1 MKRSQRLKTIIDLHA
16 RQEKE
21 ALQILGR
28 SQQQL
33 QEQQAQLEHLK
44 TYHQEYLAKLAER
57 QQIGMNVSQLLEFR
71 AFADKLDKAIDGQRQ
86 AVVVKE
92 REYQRSR
99 IKWEDCHQRSKSME
113 RLGQMAVAEELK
125 LENKLE
131 QNEQDA
137 RAARSARK
145 SGIKNA

>member
-16 RQEKE
+16 RLEKE
-21 ALQILGR
+21 ALQALGR

-44 TYHQEYLAKLAER
+44 TYRQEYLAKLAK
-57 QQIGMNVSQLLEFR
+57 QQRVGMNVSQLLEFR

-86 AVVVKE
+86 AVTVKE
-92 REYQRSR
+92 REYQRALT
-99 IKWEDCHQRSKSME
+99 KWEDCHQRSKSIE
-113 RLGQMAVAEELK
+113 KLGEMAVAEELK
-125 LENKLE
+125 QEDKRE
-131 QNEQDA
+131 QSEQDA

-145 SGIKNA
+145 TGIKSA

>member
-28 SQQQL
+28 SQQLL
-33 QEQQAQLEHLK
+33 QEQQTQLEHLK
-44 TYHQEYLAKLAER
+44 TYRQEYLAKLAER

-71 AFADKLDKAIDGQRQ
+71 AFADKLDKAIEGQYQ
-86 AVVVKE
+86 AVAVKE
-92 REYQRSR
+92 REYQRAR
-99 IKWEDCHQRSKSME
+99 AKWEDCHQRSKSIE
-113 RLGQMAVAEELK
+113 KLGQMAVAEELK
-125 LENKLE
+125 LENKRE

-145 SGIKNA
+145 GGIKNA